1 MNRFNKF
8 GCRQF
13 YLILNHKKNTVKAY
27 FNDIEKNYSVNYVEE
42 EKPLEQAA
50 DLAF

>member
-1 MNRFNKF
+1 MQAVLSHFKP
-8 GCRQF
+8 QE
-13 YLILNHKKNTVKAY
+13 NTVKAY

-42 EKPLEQAA
+42 ENLWEQAA